1 MAHRLLL
8 AVLLPFEILLSSIL
22 SLLSIDEREKFSSPR
37 TINTPSLLLN
47 YLSLLFHSSL
57 SNKSSPLHSCGL
69 YFYSSHIHSL
79 RWSHHTSPLLFRP
92 RFLRNQPRC
101 QEHHHLGFLSVP
113 AQFPLRS
120 NRHPSRGGLHP
131 LEGNIHIAPWTR

>member
-1 MAHRLLL
+1 MAYRLFL
-8 AVLLPFEILLSSIL
+8 AVLLPFEILLFSIL
-22 SLLSIDEREKFSSPR
+22 FLLSIDEREKFSSSR

-57 SNKSSPLHSCGL
+57 SNKSSPIHSCGPYL
-69 YFYSSHIHSL
+69 YSSFIHLL
-79 RWSHHTSPLLFRP
+79 RWSHHTFLLLFRA

-101 QEHHHLGFLSVP
+101 QEHRHLEFLSVP
-113 AQFPLRS
+113 VQFPLRS
-120 NRHPSRGGLHP
+120 NRHPSRGGPHP